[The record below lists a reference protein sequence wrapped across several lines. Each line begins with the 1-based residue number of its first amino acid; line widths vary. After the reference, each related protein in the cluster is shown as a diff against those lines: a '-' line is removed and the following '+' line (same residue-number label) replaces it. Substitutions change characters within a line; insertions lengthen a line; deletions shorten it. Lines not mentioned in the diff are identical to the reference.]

1 MANNENYLL
10 TAMTF
15 TPEEEERFLN
25 PAPGTA
31 GARAK
36 DFGIDLTLTLANLK
50 LTWEERVERL
60 EGLREFVREARKVKW
75 SKPASGNNERD

>member
-1 MANNENYLL
+1 MANNKNKML

-15 TPEEEERFLN
+15 TAEEEERFLN

-31 GARAK
+31 AARAR

-50 LTWEERVERL
+50 LTLEERVERL
-60 EGLREFVREARKVKW
+60 EGLREFVKEAHKIKW
-75 SKPASGNNERD
+75 SKPESGNNERD